1 MPNKNV
7 CMTSIIIVLTI
18 NSKQVAL
25 LYQTAANLPE
35 DTVSDPI
42 PASCNNQHLHRL
54 RATELFGENDR
65 SCPDSKVDQV
75 NKPLGFPA
83 VHKSLRKTT
92 TMNP

>member
-1 MPNKNV
+1 
-7 CMTSIIIVLTI
+7 MTSIIIVLTI

-35 DTVSDPI
+35 DTVSDSI

-75 NKPLGFPA
+75 NEPLGFPA
-83 VHKSLRKTT
+83 VHKNLRKAT